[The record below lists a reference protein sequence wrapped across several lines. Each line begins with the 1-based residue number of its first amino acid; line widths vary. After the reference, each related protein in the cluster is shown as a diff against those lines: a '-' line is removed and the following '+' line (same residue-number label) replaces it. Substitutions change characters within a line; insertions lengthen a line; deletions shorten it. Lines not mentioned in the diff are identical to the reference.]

1 MRQRIVWLGLGWLI
15 LVGLWSCG
23 GGGGG
28 GGGNLANSG
37 GSPPDQFELTDYAP
51 APVNNPSCV
60 PGEWTVNTRYT
71 IAGKTVQY
79 QTDHFALSWAGKDM
93 TLAQAKTM
101 GENLERIWSV
111 YMGKVGWPEPYCD
124 TADKKKVNVML
135 DPQYGLN
142 GAGTGDRDP
151 AFWVNTGSGS
161 DTWGL
166 AHEFAHSLQFH
177 TRGLRDTSTGG
188 WFWESHAQYMARQ
201 FHPEVLHCGEAL
213 VNSPHLYYGS
223 TRNRY
228 CNFQFWEFLKN
239 KHGHG
244 AVNNIW
250 TTALQGNVP
259 GRDIEEPLGVLM
271 RSMELNTRQ
280 LGDLFG
286 EWAMR
291 NVAWDYQTPEGD
303 DHSPAMRA
311 AWGNDG
317 DTDFSGGIYH
327 HLRRQSRLLA
337 QADGRYAIPN
347 YWAPQRYGYNL
358 VRLRPQAGASQV
370 VVDFSGLVQSEA
382 LHTLDTRFNN
392 QSSLI
397 ASPASDWRWGLVA
410 IDGNDRPRY
419 SPVQRGAKGSQ
430 GFALQANDKSLW
442 LVVVATPTELHKA
455 YWDQAYNTFYRYPW
469 SIGLTGAW
477 PDGHQPDAPTPTTCG
492 APHPNGGGWVDC
504 ASQVADTVFV
514 GPNAVVL
521 SGTLKD
527 AARVEDHAIV
537 RNAHL
542 SGQAR
547 VGALSYLW
555 DSTLSDQAY
564 VANTLPGNLNQNL
577 TISGTA
583 MLWGDLE
590 VWPKTITQGTYTGM
604 VVEGD
609 LTNPASGSQRRS
621 LTLDLTLGGW
631 SGPYLVEATVGQC
644 LQADEHPEGFGT
656 LRLGACTQAS
666 ALQQWSVTDLYP
678 GTPVVQQRGSALCV
692 QTESNQLLIGTAMHL
707 WPCDGT
713 ASGQQWRMVKS
724 GSAHGLQSLNNPLMC
739 AVNSNGSL
747 RVGLCTDTTAL
758 QWVYRSN

>member
-1 MRQRIVWLGLGWLI
+1 VNMNYSI
-15 LVGLWSCG
+15 L
-23 GGGGG
+23 
-28 GGGNLANSG
+28 
-37 GSPPDQFELTDYAP
+37 
-51 APVNNPSCV
+51 
-60 PGEWTVNTRYT
+60 
-71 IAGKTVQY
+71 GKTVQY
-79 QTDHFALSWAGKDM
+79 ETDHFALSWAGNDM
-93 TLAQAKTM
+93 TPAKAQEM
-101 GENLERIWSV
+101 GGNLEKIWTV

-135 DPQYGLN
+135 DPTFGLN

-151 AFWVNTGSGS
+151 AFWINTGSGS

-177 TRGLRDTSTGG
+177 TRGLRNTSTGG

-213 VNSPHLYYGS
+213 ANSPHLYYGS

-239 KHGHG
+239 KYGYG
-244 AVNNIW
+244 AVNDIW
-250 TTALQGNVP
+250 TTALQGDQP
-259 GRDIEEPLGVLM
+259 GREIEEPLGILM
-271 RSMELNTRQ
+271 RSLNLNARQ

-291 NVAWDYQTPEGD
+291 NVAWDYRTPEGD
-303 DHSPAMRA
+303 DQGPAMRS
-311 AWGNDG
+311 AWGNYG
-317 DTDFSGGIYH
+317 DTDFSGGTYQ
-327 HLRRQSRLLA
+327 HLRRHSRLLL

-347 YWAPQRYGYNL
+347 YWAPQRYGYNV

-370 VVDFSGLVQSEA
+370 VVNFVGMVQTEA

-392 QSSLI
+392 QASLI
-397 ASPASDWRWGLVA
+397 TSPASDWRWSVVA

-419 SPVQRGAKGSQ
+419 SPIQRGAKGSQ
-430 GFALQANDKSLW
+430 SFALQANDKSLW

-469 SIGLTGAW
+469 SVGMTGAW
-477 PDGHQPDAPTPTTCG
+477 PDGHQPAAPKPTICG

-504 ASQVADTVFV
+504 AAHVDDTVFV
-514 GPNAVVL
+514 GPDAVVL

-537 RNAHL
+537 RNANL

-564 VANTLPGNLNQNL
+564 VVNTLPGNLNQNL
-577 TISGTA
+577 MLSGSAT
-583 MLWGDLE
+583 LWGDLE

-604 VVEGD
+604 VVDGD
-609 LTNPASGSQRRS
+609 LSNPASGSQRRS
-621 LTLDLTLGGW
+621 LPLDLTFGGW
-631 SGPYLVEATVGQC
+631 SGPYLMEETVGQC
-644 LQADEHPEGFGT
+644 LQADEHPEGLGA
-656 LRLGACTQAS
+656 LRLAACDTAS
-666 ALQQWSVTDLYP
+666 ARQQWAVTDLYP
-678 GTPVVQQRGSALCV
+678 GAPVVQQRGSAMCV
-692 QTESNQLLIGTAMHL
+692 QTENNQITEGSPLYLS
-707 WPCDGT
+707 PCDST
-713 ASGQQWRMVKS
+713 ASGQKWHMVRS
-724 GSAHGLQSLNNPLMC
+724 GSASFLQSLDEPLMC
-739 AVNSNGSL
+739 VLNSNNAL
-747 RVGLCTDTTAL
+747 RVGLCTDMATL
-758 QWVYRSN
+758 RLVYRPSISSQGL